1 MSEMAATD
9 EDGDLSRLLDQVNA
23 ASLALQRSN
32 EGVPDEV
39 LVLADSLGSALPA
52 GSAYVLEADPDQVAR
67 FFQAAYGAEKALRR
81 PLPSARRR
89 DLRLPL
95 QQMRSALVEI
105 IEDRPVAPG
114 LRAVAVLRNLM
125 GMVNLAPADLA
136 VVLDVSTRELQRWL
150 APDARGPSGDDE
162 SRVRVV
168 AQLVNQLRHSFTG
181 TAVMKWFERP
191 HPVLGV
197 APIRWLDDP
206 LRYPELLAEARRSRF
221 APAGGR
227 PSWRQSLHPPVG

>member
-1 MSEMAATD
+1 MSDMAATD
-9 EDGDLSRLLDQVNA
+9 EAGDLSRLLDQVNA

-39 LVLADSLGSALPA
+39 MVLVDRLSFALPA

-81 PLPSARRR
+81 PLPSAQRR

-95 QQMRSALVEI
+95 QQMRSALADI

-114 LRAVAVLRNLM
+114 LPAVEVLQNLM

-150 APDARGPSGDDE
+150 APEARGPSGDDE
-162 SRVRVV
+162 GRVRVV
-168 AQLVNQLRHSFTG
+168 AQVVNQLRHSFTG
-181 TAVMKWFERP
+181 TGVLKWFERP

-227 PSWRQSLHPPVG
+227 PSWRQPLHPPVG